1 MSTYQYNQEA
11 LKNLQI
17 EDTSVLDRLVD
28 SESARE
34 AHLKKDHAK
43 VDKRMTLTEAI
54 ANYVADG
61 DCMTDSGF
69 AYVRTPHQAFWEIM
83 RQGKKNLQC
92 IAAPNTNHSFLI
104 FNNNCD
110 YSHNSYVG
118 VEMRG
123 IDRNYDR
130 MLRQGRVKILSEWS
144 HGAVALGLKAAQLGA
159 PGVFSKQMLGS
170 DMLKYNPYTKVMQ
183 NPMRDDPDPVVFIP
197 ALFPDVTII
206 HCQVADKYGNGYIY
220 GPSVNDVATAAAAR
234 KLIITAEEIVPESE
248 IRTRQGTFK
257 PSKLD

>member
-83 RQGKKNLQC
+83 RQGRRTSSASQRPTPTTASSSSTTTATTPTTPTWAWRC
-92 IAAPNTNHSFLI
+92 GASTGTTTACS
-104 FNNNCD
+104 
-110 YSHNSYVG
+110 
-118 VEMRG
+118 
-123 IDRNYDR
+123 
-130 MLRQGRVKILSEWS
+130 GRA
-144 HGAVALGLKAAQLGA
+144 G
-159 PGVFSKQMLGS
+159 
-170 DMLKYNPYTKVMQ
+170 
-183 NPMRDDPDPVVFIP
+183 
-197 ALFPDVTII
+197 
-206 HCQVADKYGNGYIY
+206 
-220 GPSVNDVATAAAAR
+220 
-234 KLIITAEEIVPESE
+234 
-248 IRTRQGTFK
+248 
-257 PSKLD
+257 